1 MQATIN
7 LDDGLMKT
15 AFQLSGITTEQALI
29 EQAVKE
35 LIKNYQTTAIKKS
48 WLGCM
53 RNEGKIMGDIVSPIM
68 DESEWEVLSQ

>member
-7 LDDGLMKT
+7 LDDGLMQT

-53 RNEGKIMGDIVSPIM
+53 RNEGKIIGNIISPIM